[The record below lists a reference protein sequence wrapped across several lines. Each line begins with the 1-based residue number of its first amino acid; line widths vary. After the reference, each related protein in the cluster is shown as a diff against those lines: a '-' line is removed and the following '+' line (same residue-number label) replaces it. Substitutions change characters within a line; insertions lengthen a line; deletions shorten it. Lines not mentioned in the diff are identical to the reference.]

1 MDNRRFFRQAMM
13 LTLAAGLLA
22 SCSKENAGEP
32 DPDGA
37 LEPVEVVPIVTLANG
52 DGSTTPIVH
61 SPDGPVDGTQ
71 DLTLYFVKANV
82 AEGQDEGFEYGNI
95 ISATRLKDEGNE
107 DPENPHYKALE
118 FSETIYYPVD
128 GSYIRMWGFYPKPDS
143 YEAGDRAE
151 AYWELTGKEDLMIAK
166 AKMGN
171 NKNDENNPI
180 KFEFEHALCQLQF
193 YVHAESELAAASWG
207 KVTEVAINSTNECT
221 FYFDDG
227 DNNID
232 DPMPDFVDS
241 RAFDFGGDEPF
252 TVTNAVQILQATQSS
267 LEGNE
272 EERNKCYF
280 GTLMISQPR
289 GTSLTLLVKTEKHP
303 DAMEVK
309 VTADAASTNAF
320 KAGYA
325 TRVYLKFQPGE
336 ITATL
341 KSGNW
346 ISKDVEEVV
355 LGEYPYVQRGNIIV
369 SKDLL
374 GESGMPIH
382 ENWTSETMPAHVEDD
397 GANSVSASFEVAE
410 VDIDENGTTTFD
422 WATAKEKCAG
432 LEGGNWRLPTQAEL
446 FLIGECGD
454 LLTGVTEASGEY
466 WSATEVG
473 TVGGTQAVAMEL
485 SDKPVENQAEKTML
499 YKVRCVRDI

>member
-1 MDNRRFFRQAMM
+1 MDNRRFFRHAMM
-13 LTLAAGLLA
+13 LTLATGLLA
-22 SCSKENAGEP
+22 SCSKDNTPGEP
-32 DPDGA
+32 DSDGIS
-37 LEPVEVVPIVTLANG
+37 EPVKIVPAVTLANG
-52 DGSTTPIVH
+52 DGSTTPIVY
-61 SPDGPVDGTQ
+61 SPEGPVDGTQ

-82 AEGQDEGFEYGNI
+82 AEGQDEGFDYGNI

-107 DPENPHYKALE
+107 DPEKPYYNALA
-118 FSETIYYPVD
+118 FSKTIYYPVD

-207 KVTEVAINSTNECT
+207 KVTEVAINSTNEC
-221 FYFDDG
+221 YFDFERGDG
-227 DNNID
+227 DIES
-232 DPMPDFVDS
+232 PMPEFVDG
-241 RAFDFGGDEPF
+241 RAFDFRGDEPF
-252 TVTNAVQILQATQSS
+252 TVTNTVQILQATQSS

-280 GTLMISQPR
+280 GTLMIPQPR

-346 ISKDVEEVV
+346 ITKDVEEVV

-374 GESGMPIH
+374 GESGAVLH
-382 ENWTSETMPAHVEDD
+382 ENWTGATPAHIYTNETV
-397 GANSVSASFEVAE
+397 NTVSASFEVAE
-410 VDIDENGTTTFD
+410 ADCEDGATFTWEEAAAKCSELGTG
-422 WATAKEKCAG
+422 WRVPTA
-432 LEGGNWRLPTQAEL
+432 AEL
-446 FLIGECGD
+446 LLIRDCKSQLE
-454 LLTGVTEASGEY
+454 TSGTLSEVY
-466 WSATEVG
+466 WSATEV
-473 TVGGTQAVAMEL
+473 TRVGGDDAVAVDMDAD
-485 SDKPVENQAEKTML
+485 DKIKEIHDAKNDPR
-499 YKVRCVRDI
+499 KVRCVRDI